1 MQRVWQNS
9 KRLANRSVNEV
20 LAFLMRNLVLS
31 LMFCLVA
38 TRLFFRAET
47 GTLSPIIGSGI
58 DVPTVC
64 AAQR

>member
-1 MQRVWQNS
+1 MQGVWQNS

-31 LMFCLVA
+31 LVFCLVA
-38 TRLFFRAET
+38 TRLFFRAGT
-47 GTLSPIIGSGI
+47 GTPSPIIGSGI
-58 DVPTVC
+58 DIPTVY